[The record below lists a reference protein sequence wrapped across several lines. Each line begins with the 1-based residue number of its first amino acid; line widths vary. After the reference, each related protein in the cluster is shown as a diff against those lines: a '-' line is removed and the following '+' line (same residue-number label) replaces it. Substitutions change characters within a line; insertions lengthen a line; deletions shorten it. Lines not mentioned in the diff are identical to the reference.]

1 MNYASPGA
9 FRRALLDRVRG
20 LGGSDPDRL
29 HKRIAME
36 RLLARLQREPQRA
49 WILKGGVAL
58 ELRMRE
64 SARATKDLDL
74 GVELE
79 FDRPITAAAGDV
91 LELLQQAA
99 EQPLDD
105 FFEFRVSRGPAV
117 PRGGTQALSF
127 QVTPLVDG
135 ERFGAFKV
143 DVGAEPLV
151 ASVSDEVSGSGYL
164 EFAGVSRERFQVIS
178 ISRHF
183 AEKIHAYSRPREE
196 NTRPKDLVDLLLLAD
211 LGLPTASLVRADVE
225 SVFAAVDSHPIPLTL
240 PDPPE
245 NWDGPISEL
254 AAATGLG
261 PLSLVQAAARIT
273 KLWKELGYEEKQ

>member
-1 MNYASPGA
+1 MNYESARS
-9 FRRALLDRVRG
+9 FRRALLDKVRSWR
-20 LGGSDPDRL
+20 LADPERL

-36 RLLARLQREPQRA
+36 RLLARLQREPERA
-49 WILKGGVAL
+49 WVLKGGVAL
-58 ELRMRE
+58 ELRLRD
-64 SARATKDLDL
+64 SARATRDLDL

-79 FDRPITAAAGDV
+79 LGRPITAAARDV
-91 LELLQQAA
+91 LDLLQRAS
-99 EQPLDD
+99 EQPVDD

-117 PRGGTQALSF
+117 ARGGTQALSF
-127 QVTPLVDG
+127 KVTPLIDG

-143 DVGAEPLV
+143 DVGAEPMV
-151 ASVSDEVSGSGYL
+151 ASVSEEVLGSGYL

-211 LGLPTASLVRADVE
+211 LGFPTASLVRADVE
-225 SVFAAVDSHPIPLTL
+225 SVFATVDSHPIPLTL

-245 NWDGPISEL
+245 NWHGPISEL
-254 AAATGLG
+254 AAGTGLG
-261 PLSLVQAAARIT
+261 PLSLAQATARIT